1 MNPTRYSNAFM
12 STVHIGTDD
21 LVGVDLN
28 LIVAFDAMA
37 REQSVTRAAHRLG
50 VTQSAVS
57 HALRRLRELLGDPLL
72 VRGRSGMVLTPRAQ
86 ALVVPV
92 RTGLLT
98 LQRALSQSTGFD
110 PATARRAFA
119 IVSPDLF
126 DLLVMPPLLERVRR
140 DAPGVDIAVVV
151 SDPRRLAERL
161 ETGEIDVAVVPRI
174 EGVRSDDP
182 PGVLRRTLLRDT
194 FTCFVRDDH
203 PALGRGRRRTLSL
216 ETYAGMSHALVGEGL
231 GFVDRALEA
240 KGLGR
245 RIAVRVPT
253 FYAAL
258 SIVAH
263 SDLILT
269 GPTPLRRLGAGLPPI
284 AALPPPLLLPEHAL
298 DLLWHE
304 RFAKDPAH
312 AWLRASIT
320 EVVRDALR

>member
-1 MNPTRYSNAFM
+1 MYMNGA
-12 STVHIGTDD
+12 HDA

-28 LIVAFDAMA
+28 LVVAFDALA
-37 REQSVTRAAHRLG
+37 REQSVTRAARRLG

-57 HALRRLRELLGDPLL
+57 HALRRLRELFDDQLL
-72 VRGRSGMVLTPRAQ
+72 VRGRGGMVLTPRAQ

-110 PATARRAFA
+110 AATARRAFA

-140 DAPGVDIAVVV
+140 EAPGVDVAVVTSGRV
-151 SDPRRLAERL
+151 AERL
-161 ETGEIDVAVVPRI
+161 ETGEVDVAVVPRV
-174 EGVRSDDP
+174 EGTPRDDP
-182 PGVLRRTLLRDT
+182 PGLLRRTLLHDT
-194 FTCFVRDDH
+194 FTCFLRADH
-203 PALGRGRRRTLSL
+203 PALARRRRSL
-216 ETYAGMSHALVGEGL
+216 PLEVYAGLSHVLVGEGL
-231 GFVDRALEA
+231 GFVDAALQA
-240 KGLGR
+240 KGLAR
-245 RIAVRVPT
+245 RVAVRVPT

-269 GPTPLRRLGAGLPPI
+269 GPNPLSRLGSGLPPI
-284 AALPPPLLLPEHAL
+284 VSVTPPLAIPGHAL

-304 RFAKDPAH
+304 RFAKDAGH
-312 AWLRASIT
+312 TWLRTSIT
-320 EVVRDALR
+320 TVVQDTFG

>member
-1 MNPTRYSNAFM
+1 M
-12 STVHIGTDD
+12 SAVHIGTDD

-37 REQSVTRAAHRLG
+37 REQSVTRAARRLG

-98 LQRALSQSTGFD
+98 LQRALSQPTSFD
-110 PATARRAFA
+110 PTTAKRAFA

-126 DLLVMPPLLERVRR
+126 DLIVMPQLLERVRR
-140 DAPGVDIAVVV
+140 DAPGVDIAVVA
-151 SDPRRLAERL
+151 SEPRRLAERL
-161 ETGEIDVAVVPRI
+161 ETGEVDIAVVPRV
-174 EGVRSDDP
+174 EGVPREDP
-182 PGVLRRTLLRDT
+182 PGVLRRTLVHDT

-203 PALGRGRRRTLSL
+203 PALGRARRRTLTL
-216 ETYAGMSHALVGEGL
+216 DTYVGMSHALVGEGL

-240 KGLGR
+240 KGLTR

-263 SDLILT
+263 SDLVLT
-269 GPTPLRRLGAGLPPI
+269 GPTPLRRLSAGLPPI
-284 AALPPPLLLPEHAL
+284 ATVAPPLTLPEHAL

-312 AWLRASIT
+312 AWLRTSIT
-320 EVVRDALR
+320 DVVRNVLR